1 MHFIPYNVSIY
12 KTIPSSIY
20 IFPTST
26 YHENFHLN
34 DARRNPFIQI
44 QRLYEPSFKQ
54 NILYKPSEISFMHK
68 NKMRRDV
75 KIRRGLSFL
84 QFFFSFRL
92 FYNQI
97 VILSE
102 IYLSVK
108 SPIQKKLFSCL
119 SKTRYIFNRLRL
131 YFPQLIWI

>member
-84 QFFFSFRL
+84 QFFFFL
-92 FYNQI
+92 FDYFTTK
-97 VILSE
+97 LLFCLRY
-102 IYLSVK
+102 IYL
-108 SPIQKKLFSCL
+108 
-119 SKTRYIFNRLRL
+119 
-131 YFPQLIWI
+131 

>member
-1 MHFIPYNVSIY
+1 MCPFRKLYHL
-12 KTIPSSIY
+12 PS
-20 IFPTST
+20 TSSQPQPT
-26 YHENFHLN
+26 YHKNFHLN

-84 QFFFSFRL
+84 QFFFFLL
-92 FYNQI
+92 FLKI
-97 VILSE
+97 ILQ
-102 IYLSVK
+102 
-108 SPIQKKLFSCL
+108 PNC
-119 SKTRYIFNRLRL
+119 
-131 YFPQLIWI
+131 YFV

>member
-12 KTIPSSIY
+12 KTIPSTIY

-44 QRLYEPSFKQ
+44 QRLYEASFKQ

-84 QFFFSFRL
+84 QFFFYSLRL

-102 IYLSVK
+102 IYLSMK
-108 SPIQKKLFSCL
+108 SPIQKKKCL
-119 SKTRYIFNRLRL
+119 QDLKKNKL
-131 YFPQLIWI
+131 